1 MAVSVQEHGEVTSAG
16 VSVDVLDD
24 EAIAAESE
32 PRRLRDMLAIVL
44 LLTAALAPFLN
55 RALHLDDPFYVWVA
69 QHIAQH
75 PLDFYGFN
83 LNWNG
88 LDETVHEIN
97 KNPPGI
103 SYYLAL
109 AGSLFGWH
117 EGTYHAALMLVAI
130 AAGLGIYM
138 LAERV
143 TKHALMAT
151 LVAVASP
158 VFILSATNVM
168 AEMGMLMLYVWGLY
182 FWMRGIQ
189 ENRFRLL
196 LIGGALAALSTL
208 TKYYGLSAIPLFL
221 AYGIVEKRRVGM
233 WALALLVPLAIL
245 ALYEFYTARLYGQG
259 HLTGSIL
266 YAEQSDLRR
275 HATHIRIV
283 IGLAFA
289 GGCMFPAAIY
299 SLFLWPRWM
308 LALMGIS
315 ILAGT
320 SFLGGSMLGHFFV
333 VEPDLGDEKLLYT
346 LQFTVM
352 IVAGIN
358 LLLLAIRDL
367 YVKRDAISVLL
378 LLWLVGTLVFAVR
391 LNWAINGRSLLA
403 AAVPVGLYVA
413 RAWEMRRP
421 EGPVSAW
428 RKYGALIPAG
438 VLAMAVAYAD
448 YTQAN
453 VFRSAAYQLSKDF
466 GGPNHTL
473 WYQGHWGFQYYMDK
487 VGGKHT
493 RTTGIDVSDG
503 DFFVSPFYNT
513 AMHNLHSGIVRNT
526 WYLKMPQFG
535 WLTAWNPQVGAG
547 YYADSWGPMPFVITR
562 VPDEQFVIAAIKYTG
577 TLQVTEGAS
586 PASAP
591 TSPPK

>member
-1 MAVSVQEHGEVTSAG
+1 MSVKEPDEATAPG
-16 VSVDVLDD
+16 VSVDASDA
-24 EAIAAESE
+24 ETAAAESE
-32 PRRLRDMLAIVL
+32 PRRQRDMFVIVL
-44 LLTAALAPFLN
+44 LLTAALAPFLD

-75 PLDFYGFN
+75 PFDFYGFT

-88 LDETVHEIN
+88 LDETVYEIN

-109 AGSLFGWH
+109 AGSLFGWN

-138 LAERV
+138 VAERM

-158 VFILSATNVM
+158 VFLLSSTNVM
-168 AEMGMLMLYVWGLY
+168 AEMGMLALYVWALY
-182 FWMRGIQ
+182 FWLRGIQ
-189 ENRFRLL
+189 EDRFALL
-196 LIGGALAALSTL
+196 AIGGALAALSTL

-221 AYGIVEKRRVGM
+221 AYGIVEKRRIGT
-233 WALALLVPLAIL
+233 WTLSLLVPLAIL
-245 ALYEFYTARLYGQG
+245 TFYELYTARMYGQG
-259 HLTGSIL
+259 HITGSIV
-266 YAEQSDLRR
+266 YAEESDLRR

-289 GGCMFPAAIY
+289 GGCMFPAAVY
-299 SLFLWPRWM
+299 SLFLWPRWV
-308 LALMGIS
+308 LALMGIA

-320 SFLGGSMLGHFFV
+320 SLLGGSALGHFFV
-333 VEPDLGDEKLLYT
+333 VEVDLGEEKLLYT
-346 LQFTVM
+346 LQFM
-352 IVAGIN
+352 ILIVAGIN
-358 LLLLAIRDL
+358 LFLLALRDL

-378 LLWLVGTLVFAVR
+378 LLWLVGTFVFAVR

-403 AAVPVGLYVA
+403 AAVPVGVYVA
-413 RAWEMRRP
+413 RAWEMRRDV
-421 EGPVSAW
+421 EPVSAW
-428 RKYGALIPAG
+428 RMYGALIPASA
-438 VLAMAVAYAD
+438 LAMAVTYAD

-453 VFRSAAYQLSKDF
+453 LFRSAAYQLSKDF

-487 VGGKHT
+487 VGAKHT
-493 RTTGIDVSDG
+493 RTTGIDVTDG
-503 DFFVSPFYNT
+503 DFFVSPYYNT
-513 AMHNLHSGIVRNT
+513 AMHNLHTGIVRQH
-526 WYLKMPQFG
+526 WDMKMPQFA

-562 VPDEQFVIAAIKYTG
+562 VPPEQFVIAAIRYTG
-577 TLQVTEGAS
+577 KLEVGEGAS
-586 PASAP
+586 PSAAP
-591 TSPPK
+591 TRPSK